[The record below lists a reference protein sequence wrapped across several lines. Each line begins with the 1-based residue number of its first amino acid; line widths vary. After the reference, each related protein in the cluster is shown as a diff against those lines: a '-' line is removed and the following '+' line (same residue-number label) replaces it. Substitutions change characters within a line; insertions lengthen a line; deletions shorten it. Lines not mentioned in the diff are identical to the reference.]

1 VEKLFL
7 IDGSSM
13 LATNFFGTI
22 RDPKYFK
29 KGDTSSLMKTSDGIF
44 TNGVFS
50 MTKELLKLISKY
62 EPSHIAVAWDI
73 SRNTFRKSMYPA
85 YKGHRDET
93 KPELSSQF
101 KIMQLLLKEMNVPQ
115 FSVENYEADDII
127 GTFAKKFEK
136 EKQVI
141 IFTKDQDA
149 LQLITEK
156 THVWLKTSQVPQ
168 WAQRTGKQQDIGFPY
183 NTFEFTPENFKLIYG
198 ITPLQMIDKKALE
211 GDTSD
216 NIPGVAGIGKKTVDI
231 LLTHFSNVEELYQ
244 KIEGLTPEQEKHM
257 KEYFKEIGINRSPLP
272 HLLKESTAELV
283 GKKAAILSKKLATIE
298 TNVPSL
304 INTSLHEL
312 KLNLNTTNMKK
323 AFKRLE
329 FYSLL
334 S

>member
-1 VEKLFL
+1 
-7 IDGSSM
+7 
-13 LATNFFGTI
+13 
-22 RDPKYFK
+22 
-29 KGDTSSLMKTSDGIF
+29 
-44 TNGVFS
+44 
-50 MTKELLKLISKY
+50 
-62 EPSHIAVAWDI
+62 
-73 SRNTFRKSMYPA
+73 
-85 YKGHRDET
+85 
-93 KPELSSQF
+93 
-101 KIMQLLLKEMNVPQ
+101 MNVPQ